1 VLDNDW
7 NVRGS
12 LGSDV
17 EARGVA
23 RQIAVKVPAN
33 PDVTK
38 LERSGDAATHFE
50 STVALVVKS
59 AVNAFP
65 LASHQSS
72 ILAIRP
78 ALHNHR
84 PPTVA
89 ERKFCFRQVH

>member
-1 VLDNDW
+1 MT
-7 NVRGS
+7 GM
-12 LGSDV
+12 LGEVSG
-17 EARGVA
+17 ATLKQGVVWE
-23 RQIAVKVPAN
+23 ITVKVPAN